1 MSHYD
6 GWVGV
11 DLDGTL
17 AVYDHWRGPT
27 HIGAPIPKM
36 LERVKGWLA
45 EGKDVR
51 IFTARVYAP
60 KEPVTDPA
68 VLRRQNEAVAALI
81 AIRAWCEEHIGKVL
95 PITCT
100 KDYGMVVLYD
110 DRCRQV
116 EQNTGRVIGEE

>member
-6 GWVGV
+6 GWIAV

-17 AVYDHWRGPT
+17 AEYNGWRGAT

-36 LERVKGWLA
+36 VDRVKQWLA

-60 KEPVTDPA
+60 TGPAYDPK
-68 VLRRQNEAVAALI
+68 REREAIDAGVAI
-81 AIRAWCEEHIGKVL
+81 AQWCIEHIGKEL
-95 PITCT
+95 PVTCT
-100 KDYGMVVLYD
+100 KDYGMIVLYD

-116 EQNTGRVIGEE
+116 EQNTGRIIGQG